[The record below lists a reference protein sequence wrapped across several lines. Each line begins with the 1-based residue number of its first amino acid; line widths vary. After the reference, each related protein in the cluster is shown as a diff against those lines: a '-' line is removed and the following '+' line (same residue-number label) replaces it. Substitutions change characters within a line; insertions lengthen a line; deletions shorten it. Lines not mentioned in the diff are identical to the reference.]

1 MYAVIFLYSFD
12 DDVAIYPMKTEED
25 AKDFLLE
32 AYNEEMRIDIE
43 ENGWDSVGE
52 LNEERTRAT
61 IRTYFDDGDCHY
73 DITVMAV
80 GQIYM

>member
-1 MYAVIFLYSFD
+1 MYAVVFLYSFD

-25 AKDFLLE
+25 AKDFLLNS
-32 AYNEEMRIDIE
+32 YNEEMRIDIE

-52 LNEERTRAT
+52 LNEDKTRAT
-61 IRTYFDDGDCHY
+61 IRTYFDNGDYHC
-73 DITVMAV
+73 DITVMVV